1 MSLIKKPT
9 TLIDSTT
16 DANYIYIGTV
26 MNVGS
31 TSPLTSNEIWEITRV
46 TLVDGKAVK
55 IENGINKGNHAYLA
69 WDKRT
74 TYNYI

>member
-16 DANYIYIGTV
+16 DENYIYIGTV

-31 TSPLTSNEIWEITRV
+31 TSPSTSKEIWEITRI
-46 TLVDGKAVK
+46 TMQDGKAIK
-55 IENGINKGNHAYLA
+55 IENGINADNKKYLA
-69 WDKRT
+69 WDQRT

>member
-16 DANYIYIGTV
+16 DSNYMYIGKCIAT
-26 MNVGS
+26 GITTPD
-31 TSPLTSNEIWEITRV
+31 TSEEIWEITRI
-46 TLVDGKAVK
+46 TMVDGQATEIK
-55 IENGINKGNHAYLA
+55 NGINKNNKAYLA
-69 WDKRT
+69 WDQRT